1 MAAEI
6 MNTITRLLKI
16 LDSDEYQAICS
27 TDQSNIFNDM
37 YDLLVEDVIP
47 EINAFELQKA
57 DIVRVENNRQ
67 DLVRSRNI
75 LRSLFDNL
83 PDMIYIIDRKYE
95 IDAVNMALSRRIGKL
110 PQLLV
115 GKVCYQAL
123 YQQNQ
128 PCQDCRILKTLQTGI
143 VTTRDRQE
151 RGVAKEFSEWEINS
165 YPIYDEKGEVSQII
179 LVERDVTERH
189 RMEMLVAQSEKMAA
203 VGQLAA
209 GFAHEINNP
218 LTVIMANA
226 QILLRE
232 IPAENDWHELL
243 QRINTA
249 GGRSLDIVGNL
260 LDFARWESLDIEP
273 TDINLTI
280 TKALV
285 LIRHVSKGLNTEL
298 VFQPE
303 QDLPIITAS
312 AGNLQ
317 SVWVNLILNALD
329 AVEPGK
335 GKIVINTFHE
345 DDEIIIKISDNG
357 RGIPADRLSRIFDPF
372 YTTKDPG
379 RGTGLGL
386 SICHRIVKQHGGQ
399 IEVDSIE
406 GEGSVF
412 TVRLPDY
419 PIQCIH
425 PGISS

>member
-1 MAAEI
+1 

-27 TDQSNIFNDM
+27 TDQSNIFNDV

-47 EINAFELQKA
+47 EINAYELQKA
-57 DIVRVENNRQ
+57 DIARMENNRQ

-95 IDAVNMALSRRIGKL
+95 IDAVNMALSRRIDKL

-123 YQQNQ
+123 YQQSQ

-151 RGVAKEFSEWEINS
+151 KGVGKEFSEWEINS

-249 GGRSLDIVGNL
+249 GVRSMDIVGNL

-285 LIRHVSKGLNTEL
+285 LIRHVSMGLNTEL

-303 QDLPIITAS
+303 HDLPIITAS

-357 RGIPADRLSRIFDPF
+357 RGIPSERLSRIFDPF

-419 PIQCIH
+419 PIQ
-425 PGISS
+425 